1 MAERKAVKLAVLLSG
16 GGTTLQNLID
26 RIADGT
32 LNAEIAVVVS
42 SRESAGGIGRAR
54 AADIETACVPSRDY
68 GKDWSAMAEG
78 VYEVIDAYEPDL
90 VALAGYM
97 CYIPVAAKYEGRM
110 MNIHPALLPLF
121 GGEGFYGRRVHEA
134 VLKAGVKVSG
144 CSVHFADNR
153 YDCGPI
159 IIQKT
164 VPVLEDDT
172 PDALAARVFE
182 QECIAYPEAIGL
194 FSEGRLAIEGRRVRI
209 LPGET
214 RGSAEL
220 TAGSGA

>member
-1 MAERKAVKLAVLLSG
+1 MVGRKPVSVAILLSG

-42 SRESAGGIGRAR
+42 SRKRAGGLERAR
-54 AADIETACVPSRDY
+54 RVGIETACVPSRDY
-68 GKDWSAMAEG
+68 GKNWSAMGEA
-78 VYEVIDAYEPDL
+78 VYDVIDVYNPDL

-110 MNIHPALLPLF
+110 INIHPALLPGF
-121 GGEGFYGRRVHEA
+121 GGQGFYGRHVHEA
-134 VLKAGVKVSG
+134 VLQAGVKVSG
-144 CSVHFADNR
+144 CTVHFADNR

-159 IIQKT
+159 IVQKS

-172 PDALAARVFE
+172 PEALAARVFE

-194 FSEGRLAIEGRRVRI
+194 FGQGRLVIEGRRVRI
-209 LPGET
+209 LPG
-214 RGSAEL
+214 
-220 TAGSGA
+220 GAA